1 MARFITGNSFGATDA
16 VTSATLNNAVNN
28 AKISTDS
35 VDGATIEISSDALRI
50 KDGGVGFAKLT
61 DVIDSDTMSGA
72 TNTKLATAESI
83 KAYVDTNSS
92 LKASTAT
99 GTLSVSN
106 NNAFAQT
113 DLSSVVG
120 SNKAMVIMEISN
132 SSRFSN
138 WYFRTPGSNVN
149 IYTNNQNGANAVD
162 VGTGSAPLKGGSV
175 VVITNSSGVIEYRA
189 TGANGTTTASYSIQA
204 FQKIT

>member
-72 TNTKLATAESI
+72 TDTKLATAESI
-83 KAYVDTNSS
+83 KAYVDNSS
-92 LKASTAT
+92 GLKASTAT
-99 GTLSVSN
+99 GTISGTVSYIEL
-106 NNAFAQT
+106 

-120 SNKAMVIMEISN
+120 SNKAMVIMEVYGANTTRTFHFKTNGSPQN
-132 SSRFSN
+132 YTSASASSVFVS
-138 WYFRTPGSNVN
+138 TSNV
-149 IYTNNQNGANAVD
+149 G
-162 VGTGSAPLKGGSV
+162 GTV
-175 VVITNSSGVIEYRA
+175 VVTTDSAGKLQHRANQTSSG
-189 TGANGTTTASYSIQA
+189 TTYVVQA
-204 FQKIT
+204 FQVIS

>member
-83 KAYVDTNSS
+83 KAYVDTNSG

-132 SSRFSN
+132 SSRLSD
-138 WYFRTPGSNVN
+138 WIFRTPGSTVN
-149 IYTNNQNGANAVD
+149 ALSGHSGANSVQSS
-162 VGTGSAPLKGGSV
+162 TGSAPLTGGTI

-189 TGANGTTTASYSIQA
+189 ISASGTTTASYSIQA